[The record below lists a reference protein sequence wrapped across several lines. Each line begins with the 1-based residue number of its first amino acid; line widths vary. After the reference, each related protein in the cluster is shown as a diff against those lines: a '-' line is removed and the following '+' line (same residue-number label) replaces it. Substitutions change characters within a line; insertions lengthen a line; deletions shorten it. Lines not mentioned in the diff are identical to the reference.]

1 MAPFIVSSKRHRWS
15 DADADPERHFSSFC
29 SGPVGLWQSRCL
41 GFRDFFLF
49 PLLFCYPTYFTGKF
63 QKFFF
68 FLEQRPNAE
77 TFSFIDVKLFNSS
90 SWVETLSKLTSF
102 LSSPCHLL
110 CNLFLGHFPD
120 APAGLQLCRVTI
132 SFPFLHADVIESRK
146 CGFLQN

>member
-1 MAPFIVSSKRHRWS
+1 MGGVTRTLTLNATFHHFAAALSVYGSHAVWASKIS
-15 DADADPERHFSSFC
+15 
-29 SGPVGLWQSRCL
+29 LYSRRFFVTPLISL
-41 GFRDFFLF
+41 GNF
-49 PLLFCYPTYFTGKF
+49 KS
-63 QKFFF
+63 FFF
-68 FLEQRPNAE
+68 FEQRPNAE

-110 CNLFLGHFPD
+110 CNLFLGNFPD

-132 SFPFLHADVIESRK
+132 SFPFLHADVIVSRK